1 MGWSKIDRPINRPL
15 VYRFGSRYAIREA
28 YPCRRRN
35 LAMTDKLPT
44 AAANMPT
51 QTLSPPKS
59 FFGILS
65 YLGPGLII
73 AASIVGSGELI
84 ATTLTGA
91 RGGLSLLWLI
101 ILGCVVKVF
110 AQIEIGRF
118 TVSTGIPTLSAL
130 NTVPGPRISGRGNWL
145 VWYWFFMWFCSIG
158 QLGGIVGSVGQVLSI
173 VQPLTTQG
181 ADYKT
186 IGNLET
192 QIKLSSVKSRSASPQ
207 EKEAMALESKNIQQQ
222 LDGLKRDYLAK
233 YASGSGKSQ
242 SNEELVTSMSV
253 AGLPRPMDDRYW
265 AVPVAIITAALLF
278 YGGYSLVQS
287 ASTAMVAIFTL
298 VTLATV
304 IGLQAKPDWSISAS
318 EWLQGLSFG
327 LPEGDKLK
335 ALTTALATVGIIGVG
350 AAELIQYPYWCIEKG
365 YAKHTGPDDGSNA
378 WLERARG
385 WLKVM
390 NYDIWVSMLIY
401 TTATIGFFVL
411 GAGILHRSG
420 IQPEESK
427 LIQTLSAMYEPVLGS
442 WAPPIYLFGAFMVL
456 YSTYYVANASH
467 ARTFTDGLSILN
479 LVGRDQVSQGRMVK
493 FLSALFPM
501 LCLLVYWVL
510 PSPAWLVL
518 ISGSAQAV
526 MLPMLG
532 FAALYFRYYKTRREL
547 HGSKWIEIGLWIS
560 VALLFVIGLT
570 NLYLEV
576 SKFFK

>member
-1 MGWSKIDRPINRPL
+1 MIDEKTTPVQSP
-15 VYRFGSRYAIREA
+15 APET
-28 YPCRRRN
+28 
-35 LAMTDKLPT
+35 LAPPT
-44 AAANMPT
+44 
-51 QTLSPPKS
+51 S

-130 NTVPGPRISGRGNWL
+130 STVPGPRIAGRGNWL

-158 QLGGIVGSVGQVLSI
+158 QLGGIVGSVGQVLAI

-192 QIKLSSVKSRSASPQ
+192 QIKLASVKARSATPQ
-207 EKEAMALESKNIQQQ
+207 EKEAMGLEAKSIEESLES
-222 LDGLKRDYLAK
+222 LKRDYLVK
-233 YASGSGKSQ
+233 YASGSAKTQ
-242 SNEELVTSMSV
+242 STEELVTSMSV

-265 AVPVAIITAALLF
+265 AIPVAIITAGLLF

-350 AAELIQYPYWCIEKG
+350 AAELIQYPYWCLEKG
-365 YAKHTGPDDGSNA
+365 YARHTGPDDGSSA
-378 WLERARG
+378 WLDRARG
-385 WLKVM
+385 WLRVM
-390 NYDIWVSMLIY
+390 HYDIGVSMLIY

-442 WAPPIYLFGAFMVL
+442 WAPPIYLLGAFMVL

-467 ARTFTDGLSILN
+467 ARTFTDGMAVLN
-479 LVGRDQVSQGRMVK
+479 LISTDQVVQAQMVK

-532 FAALYFRYYKTRREL
+532 FAALYFRYFKTRREL
-547 HGSKWIEIGLWIS
+547 HGAKWVEIGLWIS
-560 VALLFVIGLT
+560 VALLFLIGFT
-570 NLYLEV
+570 NLYLELR
-576 SKFFK
+576 KFFK

>member
-1 MGWSKIDRPINRPL
+1 MID
-15 VYRFGSRYAIREA
+15 EKK
-28 YPCRRRN
+28 
-35 LAMTDKLPT
+35 LAVPSDPT
-44 AAANMPT
+44 PSTLAPPT
-51 QTLSPPKS
+51 SYL
-59 FFGILS
+59 GILS

-91 RGGLSLLWLI
+91 RGGLNLLWLI
-101 ILGCVVKVF
+101 LLGCVVKVF

-130 NTVPGPRISGRGNWL
+130 NTVPGPKIPGRGNWL

-158 QLGGIVGSVGQVLSI
+158 QLGGIVGSVGQVLAI

-192 QIKLSSVKSRSASPQ
+192 QIKLAAVKNRSANSQ
-207 EKEAMALESKNIQQQ
+207 DIATIAIETLNLEKQLKQLEE
-222 LDGLKRDYLAK
+222 LKGAYLAK
-233 YASGSGKSQ
+233 YSIAKSPDSTMPLDP
-242 SNEELVTSMSV
+242 SNPNRSKGNETSSELVSSMSV
-253 AGLPRPMDDRYW
+253 TGLPRPMDDRYW
-265 AVPVAIITAALLF
+265 AIPVACITAALLF

-304 IGLQAKPDWSISAS
+304 IGLQAKPDWSISLS
-318 EWLQGLSFG
+318 EWLQGLSFH
-327 LPEGDKLK
+327 LPEGDRLK
-335 ALTTALATVGIIGVG
+335 ALTTAMATVGIIGVG

-365 YAKHTGPDDGSNA
+365 YAKHTGIDDGSPA

-385 WLKVM
+385 WLRVM
-390 NYDIWVSMLIY
+390 HYDIWVSMLIY

-442 WAPPIYLFGAFMVL
+442 WAPPIYLLGAFMVL
-456 YSTYYVANASH
+456 YSTFYVANASH
-467 ARTFTDGLSILN
+467 ARTFTDGLSIVN
-479 LVGRDQVSQGRMVK
+479 LLSSDPQIQAKMVK
-493 FLSALFPM
+493 LLSALFPM
-501 LCLLVYWVL
+501 LCLAVYWLL
-510 PSPAWLVL
+510 PNPAWLVL
-518 ISGSAQAV
+518 VSGSAQAI

-532 FAALYFRYYKTRREL
+532 FAALYFRYYKTRRDL
-547 HGSKWIEIGLWIS
+547 LGSRWIELGLWIS
-560 VALLFVIGLT
+560 VALLFAIGFT
-570 NLYLEV
+570 NLYLELN
-576 SKFFK
+576 KFFK

>member
-1 MGWSKIDRPINRPL
+1 
-15 VYRFGSRYAIREA
+15 
-28 YPCRRRN
+28 
-35 LAMTDKLPT
+35 MTDKLPT

-192 QIKLSSVKSRSASPQ
+192 QIKLASVKSRSASPQ

-253 AGLPRPMDDRYW
+253 AGLPRPIDDRSW

-390 NYDIWVSMLIY
+390 HYDIWVSMLIY

-479 LVGRDQVSQGRMVK
+479 LVGRDQVSQGRMIK

>member
-1 MGWSKIDRPINRPL
+1 MIDEKTTPAQSPAL
-15 VYRFGSRYAIREA
+15 ET
-28 YPCRRRN
+28 
-35 LAMTDKLPT
+35 LAPPT
-44 AAANMPT
+44 
-51 QTLSPPKS
+51 S

-130 NTVPGPRISGRGNWL
+130 STVPGPRIAGRGNWL

-158 QLGGIVGSVGQVLSI
+158 QLGGIVGSVGQVLAI

-192 QIKLSSVKSRSASPQ
+192 QIKLASVKARSATPQ
-207 EKEAMALESKNIQQQ
+207 EKEAMGLEAKSIEESLES
-222 LDGLKRDYLAK
+222 LKRDYLVK
-233 YASGSGKSQ
+233 YASGAAKSQ
-242 SNEELVTSMSV
+242 STEELVTSMSV

-265 AVPVAIITAALLF
+265 AIPVAIITACLLF

-350 AAELIQYPYWCIEKG
+350 AAELIQYPYWCLEKG
-365 YAKHTGPDDGSNA
+365 YARHTGPDDGSSA
-378 WLERARG
+378 WLDRARG
-385 WLKVM
+385 WLRVM
-390 NYDIWVSMLIY
+390 HYDIGVSMLIY

-442 WAPPIYLFGAFMVL
+442 WAPPIYLLGAFMVL

-467 ARTFTDGLSILN
+467 ARTFTDGMAVLN
-479 LVGRDQVSQGRMVK
+479 LISTDQVVQARMVK

-532 FAALYFRYYKTRREL
+532 FAALYFRYFKTRREL
-547 HGSKWIEIGLWIS
+547 HGAKWVEIGLWIS
-560 VALLFVIGLT
+560 VALLFLIGFT
-570 NLYLEV
+570 NLYLELR
-576 SKFFK
+576 KFFK

>member
-1 MGWSKIDRPINRPL
+1 MVLSSSGRSK
-15 VYRFGSRYAIREA
+15 
-28 YPCRRRN
+28 
-35 LAMTDKLPT
+35 LAMIDEKKLAMQSDATPSTLAPPT
-44 AAANMPT
+44 SY
-51 QTLSPPKS
+51 L
-59 FFGILS
+59 GILS

-91 RGGLSLLWLI
+91 RGGLNLLWLI

-130 NTVPGPRISGRGNWL
+130 NTVPGPKILGRGNWL

-158 QLGGIVGSVGQVLSI
+158 QLGGIVGSVGQVLAI

-192 QIKLSSVKSRSASPQ
+192 QIKLAAVKNRSANSQ
-207 EKEAMALESKNIQQQ
+207 DTDAIASETRNLEKQLEE
-222 LDGLKRDYLAK
+222 LKGAYLAK
-233 YASGSGKSQ
+233 YAIAKGPDSPLPLDPSNPSRGKNKETS
-242 SNEELVTSMSV
+242 SELVSSMSV
-253 AGLPRPMDDRYW
+253 TGLPRPMDDRYW
-265 AVPVAIITAALLF
+265 AIPVACITAALLF

-304 IGLQAKPDWSISAS
+304 IGLQAKPDWSISLS
-318 EWLQGLSFG
+318 EWLQGLSFH
-327 LPEGDKLK
+327 LPEGDRLK
-335 ALTTALATVGIIGVG
+335 ALTTAMATVGIIGVG

-365 YAKHTGPDDGSNA
+365 YAKHTGIDDGSPA

-385 WLKVM
+385 WLRVM
-390 NYDIWVSMLIY
+390 HYDIWVSMLIY

-456 YSTYYVANASH
+456 YSTFYVANASH
-467 ARTFTDGLSILN
+467 ARTFTDGLHVVNMLSDN
-479 LVGRDQVSQGRMVK
+479 RESQANMVK
-493 FLSALFPM
+493 LLSALFPM
-501 LCLLVYWVL
+501 LCLAVYWLL
-510 PSPAWLVL
+510 PNPAWLVL

-532 FAALYFRYYKTRREL
+532 FAALYFRYYKTRRDL
-547 HGSKWIEIGLWIS
+547 LGSRWIELGLWIS
-560 VALLFVIGLT
+560 VALLFAIGFT
-570 NLYLEV
+570 NLYLEL

>member
-1 MGWSKIDRPINRPL
+1 MIDEKTTPVQSP
-15 VYRFGSRYAIREA
+15 APET
-28 YPCRRRN
+28 
-35 LAMTDKLPT
+35 LAPPT
-44 AAANMPT
+44 
-51 QTLSPPKS
+51 S

-130 NTVPGPRISGRGNWL
+130 STVPGPRIAGRGNWL

-158 QLGGIVGSVGQVLSI
+158 QLGGIVGSVGQVLAI

-192 QIKLSSVKSRSASPQ
+192 QIKLASVKARSATPQ
-207 EKEAMALESKNIQQQ
+207 EKEAMGLEAKSIEESLES
-222 LDGLKRDYLAK
+222 LKRDYLVK
-233 YASGSGKSQ
+233 YASGAAKSQ
-242 SNEELVTSMSV
+242 STEELVTSMSV

-265 AVPVAIITAALLF
+265 AIPVAIITAGLLF

-350 AAELIQYPYWCIEKG
+350 AAELIQYPYWCLEKG
-365 YAKHTGPDDGSNA
+365 YARHTGPDDGSSA
-378 WLERARG
+378 WLDRARG
-385 WLKVM
+385 WLRVM
-390 NYDIWVSMLIY
+390 HYDIGVSMLIY

-442 WAPPIYLFGAFMVL
+442 WAPPIYLLGAFMVL

-467 ARTFTDGLSILN
+467 ARTFTDGMAVLN
-479 LVGRDQVSQGRMVK
+479 LISTDQVVQARMVR

-532 FAALYFRYYKTRREL
+532 FAALYFRYFKTRREL
-547 HGSKWIEIGLWIS
+547 HGAKWVEIGLWIS
-560 VALLFVIGLT
+560 VALLFLIGFT
-570 NLYLEV
+570 NLYLELR
-576 SKFFK
+576 KFFK

>member
-1 MGWSKIDRPINRPL
+1 
-15 VYRFGSRYAIREA
+15 
-28 YPCRRRN
+28 
-35 LAMTDKLPT
+35 MTDKLPT

-192 QIKLSSVKSRSASPQ
+192 QIKLASVKSRSASPQ

-390 NYDIWVSMLIY
+390 HYDIWVSMLIY

-479 LVGRDQVSQGRMVK
+479 LVGRDQVSQGRMIK

>member
-1 MGWSKIDRPINRPL
+1 MID
-15 VYRFGSRYAIREA
+15 EKK
-28 YPCRRRN
+28 
-35 LAMTDKLPT
+35 LAVQSDSTPSTLAPPT
-44 AAANMPT
+44 SY
-51 QTLSPPKS
+51 L
-59 FFGILS
+59 GILS

-91 RGGLSLLWLI
+91 RGGLNLLWLI

-130 NTVPGPRISGRGNWL
+130 NTVPGPKISGRGNWL

-158 QLGGIVGSVGQVLSI
+158 QLGGIVGSVGQVLAI

-186 IGNLET
+186 IGSLET
-192 QIKLSSVKSRSASPQ
+192 QIKLAAVKNRSANSQ
-207 EKEAMALESKNIQQQ
+207 DIETIASETRNLEKQ
-222 LDGLKRDYLAK
+222 LVELKGAYLAK
-233 YASGSGKSQ
+233 YSIAKSPDSTMPLAPSNPSRSK
-242 SNEELVTSMSV
+242 SNETSSELVSSMSV

-265 AVPVAIITAALLF
+265 AIPVACITAALLF

-304 IGLQAKPDWSISAS
+304 IGLQAKPDWSISLS
-318 EWLQGLSFG
+318 EWIQGLSFH
-327 LPEGDKLK
+327 LPEGDRLK

-365 YAKHTGPDDGSNA
+365 YAKHTGIDDGSPA

-385 WLKVM
+385 WLRVM
-390 NYDIWVSMLIY
+390 HYDIWVSMLIY

-456 YSTYYVANASH
+456 YSTFYVANASH
-467 ARTFTDGLSILN
+467 ARTFTDGLHVVNMLSDN
-479 LVGRDQVSQGRMVK
+479 RVSQANMVK
-493 FLSALFPM
+493 LLSALFPI
-501 LCLLVYWVL
+501 LCLAVYWLL
-510 PSPAWLVL
+510 PNPAWLVL

-532 FAALYFRYYKTRREL
+532 FAALYFRYYKTRRDL
-547 HGSKWIEIGLWIS
+547 LGSRWIELGLWIS
-560 VALLFVIGLT
+560 VALLFAIGFT
-570 NLYLEV
+570 NLYLEL
-576 SKFFK
+576 SKFLK

>member
-1 MGWSKIDRPINRPL
+1 MVLSSSGRSK
-15 VYRFGSRYAIREA
+15 
-28 YPCRRRN
+28 
-35 LAMTDKLPT
+35 LAMIDEKKLAMQSDATPSTLAPPT
-44 AAANMPT
+44 SY
-51 QTLSPPKS
+51 L
-59 FFGILS
+59 GILS

-91 RGGLSLLWLI
+91 RGGLNLLWLI

-130 NTVPGPRISGRGNWL
+130 NTVPGPKIPGRGNWL

-158 QLGGIVGSVGQVLSI
+158 QLGGIVGSVGQVLAI

-192 QIKLSSVKSRSASPQ
+192 QIKLAAVKNRSAKSQ
-207 EKEAMALESKNIQQQ
+207 DTDTIASETRNLEKQLEE
-222 LDGLKRDYLAK
+222 LKGAYLAK
-233 YASGSGKSQ
+233 YAIAKGPDSPLPLDPSNPSRGKNKETS
-242 SNEELVTSMSV
+242 SELVSSMSV
-253 AGLPRPMDDRYW
+253 TGLPRPMDDRYW
-265 AVPVAIITAALLF
+265 AIPVACITAALLF

-304 IGLQAKPDWSISAS
+304 IGLQAKPDWSISLS
-318 EWLQGLSFG
+318 EWLQGLSFH
-327 LPEGDKLK
+327 LPEGDRLK
-335 ALTTALATVGIIGVG
+335 ALTTAMATVGIIGVG

-365 YAKHTGPDDGSNA
+365 YAKHTGIDDGSPA

-385 WLKVM
+385 WLRVM
-390 NYDIWVSMLIY
+390 HYDIWVSMLIY

-456 YSTYYVANASH
+456 YSTFYVANASH
-467 ARTFTDGLSILN
+467 ARTFTDGLHVVNMLSDN
-479 LVGRDQVSQGRMVK
+479 RESQANMVK
-493 FLSALFPM
+493 LLSALFPM
-501 LCLLVYWVL
+501 LCLAVYWLL
-510 PSPAWLVL
+510 PNPAWLVL
-518 ISGSAQAV
+518 ISGSAQAI

-532 FAALYFRYYKTRREL
+532 FAALYFRYYKTRRDLLGSRWVEL
-547 HGSKWIEIGLWIS
+547 GLWIS
-560 VALLFVIGLT
+560 VALLFAIGFT
-570 NLYLEV
+570 NLYLEL

>member
-1 MGWSKIDRPINRPL
+1 
-15 VYRFGSRYAIREA
+15 
-28 YPCRRRN
+28 
-35 LAMTDKLPT
+35 
-44 AAANMPT
+44 
-51 QTLSPPKS
+51 
-59 FFGILS
+59 
-65 YLGPGLII
+65 
-73 AASIVGSGELI
+73 
-84 ATTLTGA
+84 
-91 RGGLSLLWLI
+91 
-101 ILGCVVKVF
+101 
-110 AQIEIGRF
+110 
-118 TVSTGIPTLSAL
+118 
-130 NTVPGPRISGRGNWL
+130 
-145 VWYWFFMWFCSIG
+145 
-158 QLGGIVGSVGQVLSI
+158 
-173 VQPLTTQG
+173 
-181 ADYKT
+181 
-186 IGNLET
+186 
-192 QIKLSSVKSRSASPQ
+192 
-207 EKEAMALESKNIQQQ
+207 
-222 LDGLKRDYLAK
+222 
-233 YASGSGKSQ
+233 
-242 SNEELVTSMSV
+242 
-253 AGLPRPMDDRYW
+253 
-265 AVPVAIITAALLF
+265 
-278 YGGYSLVQS
+278 
-287 ASTAMVAIFTL
+287 

-327 LPEGDKLK
+327 LPEGDRLK

-350 AAELIQYPYWCIEKG
+350 AAELIQYPYWCLEKG
-365 YAKHTGPDDGSNA
+365 YAKHTGLDDGSSD
-378 WLERARG
+378 WLDRARG

-390 NYDIWVSMLIY
+390 HYDIWVSMLIY
-401 TTATIGFFVL
+401 TVATLGFFIL

-442 WAPPIYLFGAFMVL
+442 WAPAIYLLGAFMVL

-479 LVGRDQVSQGRMVK
+479 LVSRDEVSQGRMVK

-532 FAALYFRYYKTRREL
+532 FAALYFRYFKTRREL

-570 NLYLEV
+570 NLYLEI

>member
-1 MGWSKIDRPINRPL
+1 MVLSSSGRSK
-15 VYRFGSRYAIREA
+15 
-28 YPCRRRN
+28 
-35 LAMTDKLPT
+35 LAMIDEKKLAMQSDATPSTLAPPT
-44 AAANMPT
+44 SY
-51 QTLSPPKS
+51 L
-59 FFGILS
+59 GILS

-91 RGGLSLLWLI
+91 RGGLNLLWLI

-130 NTVPGPRISGRGNWL
+130 NTVPGPKIPGRGNWL

-158 QLGGIVGSVGQVLSI
+158 QLGGIVGSVGQVLAI

-192 QIKLSSVKSRSASPQ
+192 QIKLAAVKNRSANSQ
-207 EKEAMALESKNIQQQ
+207 DTVAIASETRNLEKQLE
-222 LDGLKRDYLAK
+222 DLKGAYLAK
-233 YASGSGKSQ
+233 YAIAKGPDSPLPLDPSNPSRGKNKETS
-242 SNEELVTSMSV
+242 SELVSSMSLT
-253 AGLPRPMDDRYW
+253 GLPRPMDDRYW
-265 AVPVAIITAALLF
+265 AIPVACITAALLF

-304 IGLQAKPDWSISAS
+304 IGLQAKPDWSISLS
-318 EWLQGLSFG
+318 EWLQGLSFH
-327 LPEGDKLK
+327 LPEGDRLK
-335 ALTTALATVGIIGVG
+335 ALTTAMATVGIIGVG

-365 YAKHTGPDDGSNA
+365 YAKHTGIDDGSPA

-385 WLKVM
+385 WLRVM
-390 NYDIWVSMLIY
+390 HYDIWVSMLIY

-456 YSTYYVANASH
+456 YSTFYVANASH
-467 ARTFTDGLSILN
+467 ARTFTDGLHVVNMLSDN
-479 LVGRDQVSQGRMVK
+479 RESQANMVK
-493 FLSALFPM
+493 LLSALFPM
-501 LCLLVYWVL
+501 LCLAVYWLL
-510 PSPAWLVL
+510 PNPAWLVL

-532 FAALYFRYYKTRREL
+532 FAALYFRYYKTRRDLLGSRWVEL
-547 HGSKWIEIGLWIS
+547 GLWIS
-560 VALLFVIGLT
+560 VALLFAIGFT
-570 NLYLEV
+570 NLYLEL

>member
-1 MGWSKIDRPINRPL
+1 MID
-15 VYRFGSRYAIREA
+15 EKK
-28 YPCRRRN
+28 
-35 LAMTDKLPT
+35 LAMQSEATPSTLAPPT
-44 AAANMPT
+44 SY
-51 QTLSPPKS
+51 L
-59 FFGILS
+59 GILS

-91 RGGLSLLWLI
+91 RGGLNLLWLI

-130 NTVPGPRISGRGNWL
+130 STVPGPKIPGRGNWL

-158 QLGGIVGSVGQVLSI
+158 QLGGIVGSVGQVLAI

-181 ADYKT
+181 SDYKT

-192 QIKLSSVKSRSASPQ
+192 QIKLAAVKNRSANSQ
-207 EKEAMALESKNIQQQ
+207 DTDTIASETRNLEKQ
-222 LDGLKRDYLAK
+222 LGELKGAYLAK
-233 YASGSGKSQ
+233 YSIAQSPDSTMPLDPSNPSRSK
-242 SNEELVTSMSV
+242 SNETSSELVSSMSV

-265 AVPVAIITAALLF
+265 AIPVACITAALLF

-304 IGLQAKPDWSISAS
+304 IGLQAKPDWSISLS
-318 EWLQGLSFG
+318 EWVQGLSFH
-327 LPEGDKLK
+327 LPEGDRLK

-365 YAKHTGPDDGSNA
+365 YAKHTGIDDGSPA

-385 WLKVM
+385 WLRVM
-390 NYDIWVSMLIY
+390 HYDIWVSMLIY

-456 YSTYYVANASH
+456 YSTFYVANASH
-467 ARTFTDGLSILN
+467 ARTFTDGLHVVNMLSDN
-479 LVGRDQVSQGRMVK
+479 RESQANMVK
-493 FLSALFPM
+493 LLSALFPM
-501 LCLLVYWVL
+501 LCLAVYWLL
-510 PSPAWLVL
+510 PNPAWLVL

-532 FAALYFRYYKTRREL
+532 FAALYFRYYKTRRDLLGSRFVEL
-547 HGSKWIEIGLWIS
+547 GLWIS
-560 VALLFVIGLT
+560 VALLFAIGLT
-570 NLYLEV
+570 NLYLEL

>member
-1 MGWSKIDRPINRPL
+1 MIDEKTTPVQSP
-15 VYRFGSRYAIREA
+15 APET
-28 YPCRRRN
+28 
-35 LAMTDKLPT
+35 LAPPT
-44 AAANMPT
+44 
-51 QTLSPPKS
+51 S

-130 NTVPGPRISGRGNWL
+130 NTVPGPRIAGRGNWL

-158 QLGGIVGSVGQVLSI
+158 QLGGIVGSVGQVLAI

-192 QIKLSSVKSRSASPQ
+192 QIKLASVKARSATPQ
-207 EKEAMALESKNIQQQ
+207 EKEAMGLEAKSIEESLES
-222 LDGLKRDYLAK
+222 LKRDYLVK
-233 YASGSGKSQ
+233 YASGAAKSQ
-242 SNEELVTSMSV
+242 STEELVTSMSV

-265 AVPVAIITAALLF
+265 AIPVAIITAGLLF

-350 AAELIQYPYWCIEKG
+350 AAELIQYPYWCLEKG
-365 YAKHTGPDDGSNA
+365 YARHTGPDDGSSA
-378 WLERARG
+378 WLDRARG
-385 WLKVM
+385 WLRVM
-390 NYDIWVSMLIY
+390 HYDIGVSMLIY

-442 WAPPIYLFGAFMVL
+442 WAPPIYLLGAFMVL

-467 ARTFTDGLSILN
+467 ARTFTDGMAVLN
-479 LVGRDQVSQGRMVK
+479 LISTDQVVQARMVK

-532 FAALYFRYYKTRREL
+532 FAALYFRYFKTRREL
-547 HGSKWIEIGLWIS
+547 HGAKWVEIGLWIS
-560 VALLFVIGLT
+560 VALLFLIGFT
-570 NLYLEV
+570 NLYLELR
-576 SKFFK
+576 KFFK

>member
-1 MGWSKIDRPINRPL
+1 M
-15 VYRFGSRYAIREA
+15 YRFGNRYAIREA

-192 QIKLSSVKSRSASPQ
+192 QIKLASVKSRSASPQ

-390 NYDIWVSMLIY
+390 HYDIWVSMLIY

-501 LCLLVYWVL
+501 LCLLVYWIL

-570 NLYLEV
+570 NLYLEI

>member
-1 MGWSKIDRPINRPL
+1 MID
-15 VYRFGSRYAIREA
+15 EKK
-28 YPCRRRN
+28 
-35 LAMTDKLPT
+35 LAVQSDSTPSTLAPPT
-44 AAANMPT
+44 SY
-51 QTLSPPKS
+51 L
-59 FFGILS
+59 GILS

-91 RGGLSLLWLI
+91 RGGLNLLWLI

-130 NTVPGPRISGRGNWL
+130 NTVPGPKIPGRGNWL

-158 QLGGIVGSVGQVLSI
+158 QLGGIVGSVGQVLAI

-192 QIKLSSVKSRSASPQ
+192 QIKLAAVKNRSANSQ
-207 EKEAMALESKNIQQQ
+207 DIETIASETRNLEKQLEE
-222 LDGLKRDYLAK
+222 LKGAYLAK
-233 YASGSGKSQ
+233 YSIAKSPDSTMRLDPSNPSRSK
-242 SNEELVTSMSV
+242 SNETSSELVSSMSV

-265 AVPVAIITAALLF
+265 AIPVACITAALLF

-304 IGLQAKPDWSISAS
+304 IGLQAKPDWSISLS
-318 EWLQGLSFG
+318 EWIQGLSFN
-327 LPEGDKLK
+327 LPEGDRFK

-365 YAKHTGPDDGSNA
+365 YAKHTGIDDGSPA

-385 WLKVM
+385 WLRVM
-390 NYDIWVSMLIY
+390 HYDIWVSMLIY

-456 YSTYYVANASH
+456 YSTFYVANASH
-467 ARTFTDGLSILN
+467 ARTFTDGLHVVNMLSDN
-479 LVGRDQVSQGRMVK
+479 RESQANVVK
-493 FLSALFPM
+493 LLSALFPM
-501 LCLLVYWVL
+501 LCLAVYWLL
-510 PSPAWLVL
+510 PNPAWLVL

-532 FAALYFRYYKTRREL
+532 FAALYFRYYKTRRDL
-547 HGSKWIEIGLWIS
+547 LGSRWIELGLWIS
-560 VALLFVIGLT
+560 VALLFAIGFT
-570 NLYLEV
+570 NLYLEL
-576 SKFFK
+576 SKFLK

>member
-1 MGWSKIDRPINRPL
+1 MID
-15 VYRFGSRYAIREA
+15 EKK
-28 YPCRRRN
+28 
-35 LAMTDKLPT
+35 LAVQSDSTPSTLAPPT
-44 AAANMPT
+44 SY
-51 QTLSPPKS
+51 L
-59 FFGILS
+59 GILS

-91 RGGLSLLWLI
+91 RGGLNLLWLI

-130 NTVPGPRISGRGNWL
+130 NTVPGPKISGRGNWL

-158 QLGGIVGSVGQVLSI
+158 QLGGIVGSVGQVLAI

-186 IGNLET
+186 IGSLET
-192 QIKLSSVKSRSASPQ
+192 QIKLAAVKNRSANSQ
-207 EKEAMALESKNIQQQ
+207 DIETIASETRNLEKQ
-222 LDGLKRDYLAK
+222 LVELKGAYLAK
-233 YASGSGKSQ
+233 YSIAKSPDSTMPLAPSNPSRSK
-242 SNEELVTSMSV
+242 SNETSSELVSSMSV

-265 AVPVAIITAALLF
+265 AIPVACITAALLF

-304 IGLQAKPDWSISAS
+304 IGLQAKPDWSISLS
-318 EWLQGLSFG
+318 EWIQGLSFH
-327 LPEGDKLK
+327 LPEGDRLK

-365 YAKHTGPDDGSNA
+365 YAKHTGIDDGSPA

-385 WLKVM
+385 WLRVM
-390 NYDIWVSMLIY
+390 HYDIWVSMLIY

-411 GAGILHRSG
+411 GARILHRSG

-456 YSTYYVANASH
+456 YSTFYVANASH
-467 ARTFTDGLSILN
+467 ARTFTDGLHVVNMLSDN
-479 LVGRDQVSQGRMVK
+479 RVSQANMVK
-493 FLSALFPM
+493 LLSALFPI
-501 LCLLVYWVL
+501 LCLAVYWLL
-510 PSPAWLVL
+510 PNPAWLVL

-532 FAALYFRYYKTRREL
+532 FAALYFRYYKTRRDL
-547 HGSKWIEIGLWIS
+547 LGSRWIELGLWIS
-560 VALLFVIGLT
+560 VALLFAIGFT
-570 NLYLEV
+570 NLYLEL

>member
-1 MGWSKIDRPINRPL
+1 MVLSSSGRSK
-15 VYRFGSRYAIREA
+15 
-28 YPCRRRN
+28 
-35 LAMTDKLPT
+35 LAMIDEKKLAMQSDATPSTLAPPT
-44 AAANMPT
+44 SY
-51 QTLSPPKS
+51 L
-59 FFGILS
+59 GILS

-91 RGGLSLLWLI
+91 RGGLNLLWLI

-130 NTVPGPRISGRGNWL
+130 NTVPGPKILGRGNWL

-158 QLGGIVGSVGQVLSI
+158 QLGGIVGSVGQVLAI

-192 QIKLSSVKSRSASPQ
+192 QIKLAAVKNRSANSQ
-207 EKEAMALESKNIQQQ
+207 DTDTIASETRNLEKQLEE
-222 LDGLKRDYLAK
+222 LKGAYLAK
-233 YASGSGKSQ
+233 YAIAKRPDSPLPLDPSNPSRGKNKETS
-242 SNEELVTSMSV
+242 SELVSSMSV
-253 AGLPRPMDDRYW
+253 TGLPRPMDDRYW
-265 AVPVAIITAALLF
+265 AIPIACITAALLF

-304 IGLQAKPDWSISAS
+304 IGLQAKPDWSISLS
-318 EWLQGLSFG
+318 EWLQGLSFH
-327 LPEGDKLK
+327 LPEGDRLK
-335 ALTTALATVGIIGVG
+335 ALTTAMATVGIIGVG

-365 YAKHTGPDDGSNA
+365 YAKHTGIDDGSPD

-385 WLKVM
+385 WLRVM
-390 NYDIWVSMLIY
+390 HYDIWVSMLIY

-456 YSTYYVANASH
+456 YSTFYVANASH
-467 ARTFTDGLSILN
+467 ARTFTDGLHVVNMLSDN
-479 LVGRDQVSQGRMVK
+479 RESQANMVK
-493 FLSALFPM
+493 LLSALFPM
-501 LCLLVYWVL
+501 LCLAVYWLL
-510 PSPAWLVL
+510 PNPAWLVL

-532 FAALYFRYYKTRREL
+532 FAALYFRYYKTRRDL
-547 HGSKWIEIGLWIS
+547 LGSRWIELGLWIS
-560 VALLFVIGLT
+560 VALLFAIGFT
-570 NLYLEV
+570 NLYLEL

>member
-1 MGWSKIDRPINRPL
+1 MVLSSSGRSK
-15 VYRFGSRYAIREA
+15 
-28 YPCRRRN
+28 
-35 LAMTDKLPT
+35 LAMIDEKKLAMQSDATPSTLAPPT
-44 AAANMPT
+44 SY
-51 QTLSPPKS
+51 L
-59 FFGILS
+59 GILS

-91 RGGLSLLWLI
+91 RGGLNLLWLI

-130 NTVPGPRISGRGNWL
+130 NTVPGPKIPGRGNWL

-158 QLGGIVGSVGQVLSI
+158 QLGGIVGSVGQVLAI

-192 QIKLSSVKSRSASPQ
+192 QIKLAAVKNRSANSQ
-207 EKEAMALESKNIQQQ
+207 DTDTIASETRNLEKQLEE
-222 LDGLKRDYLAK
+222 LKGAYLAK
-233 YASGSGKSQ
+233 YAIAKGPDSPLPLDPSNPSRGKNKETS
-242 SNEELVTSMSV
+242 SELVSSMSV
-253 AGLPRPMDDRYW
+253 TGLPRPMDDRYW
-265 AVPVAIITAALLF
+265 AIPVACITAALLF

-304 IGLQAKPDWSISAS
+304 IGLQAKPDWSISLS
-318 EWLQGLSFG
+318 EWLQGLSFH
-327 LPEGDKLK
+327 LPEGDRLK
-335 ALTTALATVGIIGVG
+335 ALTTAMATVGIIGVG

-365 YAKHTGPDDGSNA
+365 YAKHTGIDDGSPA

-385 WLKVM
+385 WLRVM
-390 NYDIWVSMLIY
+390 HYDIWVSMLIY

-456 YSTYYVANASH
+456 YSTFYVANASH
-467 ARTFTDGLSILN
+467 ARTFTDGLHVVNMLSDN
-479 LVGRDQVSQGRMVK
+479 RESQANMVK
-493 FLSALFPM
+493 LLSALFPM
-501 LCLLVYWVL
+501 LCLAVYWLL
-510 PSPAWLVL
+510 PNPAWLVL

-532 FAALYFRYYKTRREL
+532 FAALYFRYYKTRRDLLGSRWVEL
-547 HGSKWIEIGLWIS
+547 GLWIS
-560 VALLFVIGLT
+560 VALLFAIGFT
-570 NLYLEV
+570 NLYLEL

>member
-1 MGWSKIDRPINRPL
+1 MVLSSSGRSK
-15 VYRFGSRYAIREA
+15 
-28 YPCRRRN
+28 
-35 LAMTDKLPT
+35 LAMIDEKKLAIQSDATPSTLAPPT
-44 AAANMPT
+44 SY
-51 QTLSPPKS
+51 L
-59 FFGILS
+59 GILS

-91 RGGLSLLWLI
+91 RGGLNLLWLI

-130 NTVPGPRISGRGNWL
+130 NTVPGPKIPGRGNWL

-158 QLGGIVGSVGQVLSI
+158 QLGGIVGSVGQVLAI

-192 QIKLSSVKSRSASPQ
+192 QIKLAAVKNRSANSQ
-207 EKEAMALESKNIQQQ
+207 DTDAIASETRNLEKQLEE
-222 LDGLKRDYLAK
+222 LKGAYLAK
-233 YASGSGKSQ
+233 YAIAKGPDSPLPLDPSNPSRGKNKETS
-242 SNEELVTSMSV
+242 SELVSSMSV
-253 AGLPRPMDDRYW
+253 TGLPRPMDDRYW
-265 AVPVAIITAALLF
+265 AIPVACITAALLF

-304 IGLQAKPDWSISAS
+304 IGLQAKPDWSISLS
-318 EWLQGLSFG
+318 EWLQGLSFH
-327 LPEGDKLK
+327 LPEGDRLK
-335 ALTTALATVGIIGVG
+335 ALTTAMATVGIIGVG

-365 YAKHTGPDDGSNA
+365 YAKHTGIDDGSPA

-385 WLKVM
+385 WLRVM
-390 NYDIWVSMLIY
+390 HYDIWVSMLIY

-456 YSTYYVANASH
+456 YSTFYVANASH
-467 ARTFTDGLSILN
+467 ARTFTDGLHVVNMLSDN
-479 LVGRDQVSQGRMVK
+479 RESQANMVK
-493 FLSALFPM
+493 LLSALFPM
-501 LCLLVYWVL
+501 LCLAVYWLL
-510 PSPAWLVL
+510 PNPAWLVL

-532 FAALYFRYYKTRREL
+532 FAALYFRYYKTRRDL
-547 HGSKWIEIGLWIS
+547 LGSRWIELGLWIS
-560 VALLFVIGLT
+560 VALLFAIGFT
-570 NLYLEV
+570 NLYLEL

>member
-192 QIKLSSVKSRSASPQ
+192 QIKLASVKSRSASPQ

-390 NYDIWVSMLIY
+390 HYDIWVSMLIY

-479 LVGRDQVSQGRMVK
+479 LVGRDQVSQGRMIK

-570 NLYLEV
+570 NLYLEM

>member
-1 MGWSKIDRPINRPL
+1 MIDEKTTPVQSPAL
-15 VYRFGSRYAIREA
+15 ET
-28 YPCRRRN
+28 
-35 LAMTDKLPT
+35 LAPPT
-44 AAANMPT
+44 
-51 QTLSPPKS
+51 S

-130 NTVPGPRISGRGNWL
+130 STVPGPRIARRGNWL

-158 QLGGIVGSVGQVLSI
+158 QLGGIVGSVGQVLAI

-192 QIKLSSVKSRSASPQ
+192 QIKLASVKARSATPQ
-207 EKEAMALESKNIQQQ
+207 EKEAMGLEAKSIEASLES
-222 LDGLKRDYLAK
+222 LKRDYLVK
-233 YASGSGKSQ
+233 YASGAAKSQ
-242 SNEELVTSMSV
+242 STEELVTSMSV

-265 AVPVAIITAALLF
+265 AIPVAIITAGLLF

-350 AAELIQYPYWCIEKG
+350 AAELIQYPYWCLEKG
-365 YAKHTGPDDGSNA
+365 YARHTGPDDGSSA
-378 WLERARG
+378 WLDRARG
-385 WLKVM
+385 WLRVM
-390 NYDIWVSMLIY
+390 HYDIGVSMLIY

-442 WAPPIYLFGAFMVL
+442 WAPPIYLLGAFMVL

-467 ARTFTDGLSILN
+467 ARTFTDGMAVLN
-479 LVGRDQVSQGRMVK
+479 LISTDQVVQARMVK

-532 FAALYFRYYKTRREL
+532 FAALYFRYFKTRREL
-547 HGSKWIEIGLWIS
+547 HGAKWVEIGLWIS
-560 VALLFVIGLT
+560 VALLFLIGFT
-570 NLYLEV
+570 NLYLEIR
-576 SKFFK
+576 KFFK

>member
-1 MGWSKIDRPINRPL
+1 MIDEKTTPVQSP
-15 VYRFGSRYAIREA
+15 APET
-28 YPCRRRN
+28 
-35 LAMTDKLPT
+35 LA
-44 AAANMPT
+44 
-51 QTLSPPKS
+51 PPSS

-130 NTVPGPRISGRGNWL
+130 STVPGPRIAGRGNWL

-158 QLGGIVGSVGQVLSI
+158 QLGGIVGSVGQVLAI

-192 QIKLSSVKSRSASPQ
+192 QIKLASVKARSATPQ
-207 EKEAMALESKNIQQQ
+207 EKEAMGLEAKSIEESLES
-222 LDGLKRDYLAK
+222 LKRDYLVK
-233 YASGSGKSQ
+233 YASGAAKSQ
-242 SNEELVTSMSV
+242 STEELVTSMSV

-265 AVPVAIITAALLF
+265 AIPVAIITAGLLF

-350 AAELIQYPYWCIEKG
+350 AAELIQYPYWCLEKG
-365 YAKHTGPDDGSNA
+365 YARHTGPDDGSSA
-378 WLERARG
+378 WLDRARG
-385 WLKVM
+385 WLRVM
-390 NYDIWVSMLIY
+390 HYDIGVSMLIY

-442 WAPPIYLFGAFMVL
+442 WAPPIYLLGAFMVL

-467 ARTFTDGLSILN
+467 ARTFTDGMAVLN
-479 LVGRDQVSQGRMVK
+479 LISTDQVVQARMVK

-532 FAALYFRYYKTRREL
+532 FAALYFRYFKTRREL
-547 HGSKWIEIGLWIS
+547 HGAKWVEIGLWIS
-560 VALLFVIGLT
+560 VAILFLIGFT
-570 NLYLEV
+570 NLYLELR
-576 SKFFK
+576 KFFK

>member
-1 MGWSKIDRPINRPL
+1 MNDNK
-15 VYRFGSRYAIREA
+15 
-28 YPCRRRN
+28 
-35 LAMTDKLPT
+35 T
-44 AAANMPT
+44 ADQLSPSA
-51 QTLSPPKS
+51 QRLSPPKS

-118 TVSTGIPTLSAL
+118 TVSTGVPTLSAL
-130 NTVPGPRISGRGNWL
+130 STVPGPKVPGRGNWL

-181 ADYKT
+181 ADYRT

-192 QIKLSSVKSRSASPQ
+192 QIKLASVKSRSATEQ
-207 EKEAMALESKNIQQQ
+207 EKQAMALEAKTFEKQ
-222 LDGLKRDYLAK
+222 LEDLKRDYLVK
-233 YASGSGKSQ
+233 YSSRTQNAQ
-242 SNEELVTSMSV
+242 NQEDLVSSMSV
-253 AGLPRPMDDRYW
+253 TGLPRPMDDRYW

-287 ASTAMVAIFTL
+287 ASTAMVAVFTL
-298 VTLATV
+298 VTLGTV
-304 IGLQAKPDWSISAS
+304 LGLQAKPDWSISAS

-327 LPEGDKLK
+327 LPEGDTFK

-350 AAELIQYPYWCIEKG
+350 AAELIQYPYWCLEKG
-365 YAKHTGPDDGSNA
+365 YAKHTGPDDGSSA
-378 WLERARG
+378 WLEGARG
-385 WLKVM
+385 WIKVM

-442 WAPPIYLFGAFMVL
+442 WAPPIYLLGAFMVL
-456 YSTYYVANASH
+456 YSTFYVANASH
-467 ARTFTDGLSILN
+467 ARTFSDGLSVLN
-479 LVGRDQVSQGRMVK
+479 LISSDESTQARMVK
-493 FLSALFPM
+493 ILSALFPM
-501 LCLLVYWVL
+501 LCLLVYWIL

-576 SKFFK
+576 RKFFK

>member
-1 MGWSKIDRPINRPL
+1 MVLSSWGQSK
-15 VYRFGSRYAIREA
+15 
-28 YPCRRRN
+28 
-35 LAMTDKLPT
+35 LAMIDEKKHSMRSDATPSTLAPPT
-44 AAANMPT
+44 SYLA
-51 QTLSPPKS
+51 
-59 FFGILS
+59 ILS

-91 RGGLSLLWLI
+91 RGGLNLLWLI

-130 NTVPGPRISGRGNWL
+130 NTVPGPKIPGRGNWL

-158 QLGGIVGSVGQVLSI
+158 QLGGIVGSVGQVLAI

-192 QIKLSSVKSRSASPQ
+192 QIKLAAVKNRSANSQ
-207 EKEAMALESKNIQQQ
+207 DTDTIAIETRNLEKQLEE
-222 LDGLKRDYLAK
+222 LKGAYLAK
-233 YASGSGKSQ
+233 YAIAKSPDSPLPLDP
-242 SNEELVTSMSV
+242 SNPSRSKSKETSSELVSSMSV
-253 AGLPRPMDDRYW
+253 TGLPRPMDDRYW
-265 AVPVAIITAALLF
+265 AIPVACITAALLF

-304 IGLQAKPDWSISAS
+304 IGLQAKPDWSISLS
-318 EWLQGLSFG
+318 EWLQGLSFH
-327 LPEGDKLK
+327 LPEGDRLK
-335 ALTTALATVGIIGVG
+335 ALTTAMATVGIIGVG

-365 YAKHTGPDDGSNA
+365 YAKHTGVDDGSPA

-385 WLKVM
+385 WLRVM
-390 NYDIWVSMLIY
+390 HYDIWVSMLIY

-456 YSTYYVANASH
+456 YSTFYVANASH
-467 ARTFTDGLSILN
+467 ARTFTDGLHVVNMLSGN
-479 LVGRDQVSQGRMVK
+479 RESQANMVK
-493 FLSALFPM
+493 LLSALFPM
-501 LCLLVYWVL
+501 LCLAVYWLL
-510 PSPAWLVL
+510 PNPAWLVL

-532 FAALYFRYYKTRREL
+532 FAALYFRYYKTRRDL
-547 HGSKWIEIGLWIS
+547 LGSRWIELGLWIS
-560 VALLFVIGLT
+560 VALLFAIGFT
-570 NLYLEV
+570 NLYLEL

>member
-1 MGWSKIDRPINRPL
+1 MID
-15 VYRFGSRYAIREA
+15 EKK
-28 YPCRRRN
+28 
-35 LAMTDKLPT
+35 LAVQSDSTPSTLAPPT
-44 AAANMPT
+44 SY
-51 QTLSPPKS
+51 L
-59 FFGILS
+59 GILS

-91 RGGLSLLWLI
+91 RGGLNLLWLI

-130 NTVPGPRISGRGNWL
+130 NTVPGPKIPGRGNWL

-158 QLGGIVGSVGQVLSI
+158 QLGGIVGSVGQVLAI

-192 QIKLSSVKSRSASPQ
+192 QIKLAAVKNRSANSQ
-207 EKEAMALESKNIQQQ
+207 DIETIASETRNLEKQ
-222 LDGLKRDYLAK
+222 LGELKGAYLAK
-233 YASGSGKSQ
+233 YSIAKSPDPTMRLDPSNPSRSK
-242 SNEELVTSMSV
+242 SNETSSELVSSMSV

-265 AVPVAIITAALLF
+265 AIPVACITAALLF

-304 IGLQAKPDWSISAS
+304 IGLQAKPDWSISLS
-318 EWLQGLSFG
+318 EWIQGLSFH
-327 LPEGDKLK
+327 LPEGDRLK

-365 YAKHTGPDDGSNA
+365 YAKHTGIDDGSPA

-385 WLKVM
+385 WLRVM
-390 NYDIWVSMLIY
+390 HYDIWVSMLIY

-456 YSTYYVANASH
+456 YSTFYVANASH
-467 ARTFTDGLSILN
+467 ARTFTDGLHVVNMLSDN
-479 LVGRDQVSQGRMVK
+479 RESQANMVK
-493 FLSALFPM
+493 RLSALFPM
-501 LCLLVYWVL
+501 LCLAVYWLL
-510 PSPAWLVL
+510 PNPAWLVL

-532 FAALYFRYYKTRREL
+532 FAALYFRYYKTRRDL
-547 HGSKWIEIGLWIS
+547 LGSRWIELGLWIS
-560 VALLFVIGLT
+560 VALLFAIGFT
-570 NLYLEV
+570 NLYI
-576 SKFFK
+576 

>member
-1 MGWSKIDRPINRPL
+1 MSDSLKSTETP
-15 VYRFGSRYAIREA
+15 S
-28 YPCRRRN
+28 
-35 LAMTDKLPT
+35 TS
-44 AAANMPT
+44 
-51 QTLSPPKS
+51 QTLRPPKS
-59 FFGILS
+59 LAGILS

-101 ILGCVVKVF
+101 ILGCIVKVF

-130 NTVPGPRISGRGNWL
+130 STVPGPKIAGRGNWL

-158 QLGGIVGSVGQVLSI
+158 QLGGIVGSVGQVLAI

-192 QIKLSSVKSRSASPQ
+192 QIKLASVKSHAADQ
-207 EKEAMALESKNIQQQ
+207 AQKDQMALETSELQVRLESLKQNYLSKYSVPSSATQN
-222 LDGLKRDYLAK
+222 K
-233 YASGSGKSQ
+233 
-242 SNEELVTSMSV
+242 EELVTSMSV

-287 ASTAMVAIFTL
+287 ASTAMVAVFTL

-304 IGLQAKPDWSISAS
+304 IGLQSKPDWSISAS

-327 LPEGDKLK
+327 LPAGDKIK

-350 AAELIQYPYWCIEKG
+350 AAELIQYPYWCLEKG
-365 YAKHTGPDDGSNA
+365 YAKHTGPDDGSSD

-390 NYDIWVSMLIY
+390 HYDIWVSMLIY

-442 WAPPIYLFGAFMVL
+442 WAPPIYLLGAFMVL

-467 ARTFTDGLSILN
+467 ARTFTDGMAVLN
-479 LVGRDQVSQGRMVK
+479 LISNDPLAQAHMVK
-493 FLSALFPM
+493 ILSAVFPM
-501 LCLLVYWVL
+501 LCLIVYWIL

-532 FAALYFRYYKTRREL
+532 FAALYFRYYKSRREL
-547 HGSKWIEIGLWIS
+547 LGPKWIEIGLWIS
-560 VALLFVIGLT
+560 VALLFAIGFT
-570 NLYLEV
+570 NLYLEL

>member
-1 MGWSKIDRPINRPL
+1 MID
-15 VYRFGSRYAIREA
+15 EKK
-28 YPCRRRN
+28 
-35 LAMTDKLPT
+35 LAMQSDATPSTLAPPT
-44 AAANMPT
+44 SY
-51 QTLSPPKS
+51 L
-59 FFGILS
+59 GILS

-91 RGGLSLLWLI
+91 RGGLNLLWLI

-130 NTVPGPRISGRGNWL
+130 NTVPGPKILGRGNWL

-158 QLGGIVGSVGQVLSI
+158 QLGGIVGSVGQVLAI

-192 QIKLSSVKSRSASPQ
+192 QIKLAAVKNRSANSQ
-207 EKEAMALESKNIQQQ
+207 DTDTIASETRNLEKQLEE
-222 LDGLKRDYLAK
+222 LKGAYLAK
-233 YASGSGKSQ
+233 YAIAKGPDSPLPLDPSNPSRGKNKETS
-242 SNEELVTSMSV
+242 SELVSSMSV
-253 AGLPRPMDDRYW
+253 TGLPRPMDDRYW
-265 AVPVAIITAALLF
+265 AIPVACITAALLF

-304 IGLQAKPDWSISAS
+304 IGLQAKPDWSISLS
-318 EWLQGLSFG
+318 DWLQGLSFH
-327 LPEGDKLK
+327 LPEGDRLK
-335 ALTTALATVGIIGVG
+335 ALTTAMATVGIIGVG

-365 YAKHTGPDDGSNA
+365 YAKHTGIDDGSPA

-385 WLKVM
+385 WLRVM
-390 NYDIWVSMLIY
+390 HYDIWVSMLIY

-456 YSTYYVANASH
+456 YSTFYVANASH
-467 ARTFTDGLSILN
+467 ARTFTDGLHVVNMLSDN
-479 LVGRDQVSQGRMVK
+479 RESQANMVK
-493 FLSALFPM
+493 LLSALFPM
-501 LCLLVYWVL
+501 LCLAVYWLL
-510 PSPAWLVL
+510 PNPAWLVL

-532 FAALYFRYYKTRREL
+532 FAALYFRYYKTRRDLLGSRWVEL
-547 HGSKWIEIGLWIS
+547 GLWIS
-560 VALLFVIGLT
+560 VALLFAIGFT
-570 NLYLEV
+570 NLYLEL

>member
-1 MGWSKIDRPINRPL
+1 MVLSSSGRSK
-15 VYRFGSRYAIREA
+15 
-28 YPCRRRN
+28 
-35 LAMTDKLPT
+35 LAMIDEKKLAMQSDATPSTLAPPT
-44 AAANMPT
+44 SY
-51 QTLSPPKS
+51 L
-59 FFGILS
+59 GILS

-91 RGGLSLLWLI
+91 RGGLNLLWLI

-130 NTVPGPRISGRGNWL
+130 NTVPGPKIPGRGNWL

-158 QLGGIVGSVGQVLSI
+158 QLGGIVGSVGQVLAI

-192 QIKLSSVKSRSASPQ
+192 QIKLAAVKNRSANSQ
-207 EKEAMALESKNIQQQ
+207 DTVAIASETRNLEKQLEE
-222 LDGLKRDYLAK
+222 LKGAYLAK
-233 YASGSGKSQ
+233 YAIAKGPDSPLPLDPSNPSRGKNKETS
-242 SNEELVTSMSV
+242 SELVSSMSV
-253 AGLPRPMDDRYW
+253 TGLPRPMDDRYW
-265 AVPVAIITAALLF
+265 AIPVACITAALLF

-304 IGLQAKPDWSISAS
+304 IGLQAKPDWSISLS
-318 EWLQGLSFG
+318 EWLQGLSFH
-327 LPEGDKLK
+327 LPEGDRLK
-335 ALTTALATVGIIGVG
+335 ALTTAMATVGIIGVG

-365 YAKHTGPDDGSNA
+365 YAKHTGIDDGSPA

-385 WLKVM
+385 WLRVM
-390 NYDIWVSMLIY
+390 HYDIWVSMLIY

-456 YSTYYVANASH
+456 YSTFYVANASH
-467 ARTFTDGLSILN
+467 ARTFTDGLHVVNMLSDN
-479 LVGRDQVSQGRMVK
+479 RESQANMVK
-493 FLSALFPM
+493 LLSALFPM
-501 LCLLVYWVL
+501 LCLAVYWLL
-510 PSPAWLVL
+510 PNPAWLVL

-532 FAALYFRYYKTRREL
+532 FAALYFRYYKTRRDL
-547 HGSKWIEIGLWIS
+547 LGSRWIELGLWIS
-560 VALLFVIGLT
+560 VALLFAIGFT
-570 NLYLEV
+570 NLYLEL

>member
-1 MGWSKIDRPINRPL
+1 MVLSSWGRSK
-15 VYRFGSRYAIREA
+15 
-28 YPCRRRN
+28 
-35 LAMTDKLPT
+35 LAMIDEKKHAVQSDATPSTLAPPT
-44 AAANMPT
+44 SY
-51 QTLSPPKS
+51 L
-59 FFGILS
+59 GILS

-91 RGGLSLLWLI
+91 RGGLNLLWLI

-130 NTVPGPRISGRGNWL
+130 NTVPGPKIPGRGNWL

-158 QLGGIVGSVGQVLSI
+158 QLGGIVGSVGQVLAI

-192 QIKLSSVKSRSASPQ
+192 QIKLAAVKNRSANSQ
-207 EKEAMALESKNIQQQ
+207 DIETIASETRNLEKQ
-222 LDGLKRDYLAK
+222 LGELKGAYLAK
-233 YASGSGKSQ
+233 YAIAKSPDSPMPPDQANPSQ
-242 SNEELVTSMSV
+242 SKNKETSSELVSSMNA

-265 AVPVAIITAALLF
+265 AIPVACITAALLF

-304 IGLQAKPDWSISAS
+304 IGLQTKPDWSISLS
-318 EWLQGLSFG
+318 EWLEGLSFN
-327 LPEGDKLK
+327 LPEGDRLR

-365 YAKHTGPDDGSNA
+365 YAKHTGIDDGSPA

-385 WLKVM
+385 WLRVM
-390 NYDIWVSMLIY
+390 HYDIWVSMLIY

-442 WAPPIYLFGAFMVL
+442 WAPPIFLFGAFMVL
-456 YSTYYVANASH
+456 YSTFYVANASH
-467 ARTFTDGLSILN
+467 ARTFTDGLHVVNMLSEN
-479 LVGRDQVSQGRMVK
+479 RESQANMVK
-493 FLSALFPM
+493 ILSALFPM
-501 LCLLVYWVL
+501 LCLAVYWLL
-510 PSPAWLVL
+510 PNPAWLVL

-532 FAALYFRYYKTRREL
+532 FAALYFRYYKTRRDL
-547 HGSKWIEIGLWIS
+547 LGSRWVECGLWIS
-560 VALLFVIGLT
+560 VAVLFAIGLT
-570 NLYLEV
+570 NLYLEL
-576 SKFFK
+576 SKFF

>member
-1 MGWSKIDRPINRPL
+1 MVLSSSGRSK
-15 VYRFGSRYAIREA
+15 
-28 YPCRRRN
+28 
-35 LAMTDKLPT
+35 LAMIDEKKLAMQSDATPSTLAPPT
-44 AAANMPT
+44 SY
-51 QTLSPPKS
+51 L
-59 FFGILS
+59 GILS

-91 RGGLSLLWLI
+91 RGGLNLLWLI

-130 NTVPGPRISGRGNWL
+130 STVPGPKIPGRGNWL

-158 QLGGIVGSVGQVLSI
+158 QLGGIVGSVGQVLAI

-192 QIKLSSVKSRSASPQ
+192 QIKLAAVKNRSANSQ
-207 EKEAMALESKNIQQQ
+207 DTDAIASETRNLEKQLEE
-222 LDGLKRDYLAK
+222 LKGAYLAK
-233 YASGSGKSQ
+233 YAIAKGPDSPLPLDPSNPSRGKNKETS
-242 SNEELVTSMSV
+242 SELVSSMSV
-253 AGLPRPMDDRYW
+253 TGLPRPMDDRYW
-265 AVPVAIITAALLF
+265 AIPVACITAALLF

-304 IGLQAKPDWSISAS
+304 IGLQAKPDWSISLS
-318 EWLQGLSFG
+318 EWLQGLSFH
-327 LPEGDKLK
+327 LPEGDRLK
-335 ALTTALATVGIIGVG
+335 ALTTAMATVGIIGVG

-365 YAKHTGPDDGSNA
+365 YAKHTGIDDGSPA

-385 WLKVM
+385 WLRVM
-390 NYDIWVSMLIY
+390 HYDIWVSMLIY

-456 YSTYYVANASH
+456 YSTFYVANASH
-467 ARTFTDGLSILN
+467 ARTFTDGLHVVNMLSDN
-479 LVGRDQVSQGRMVK
+479 RESQANMVK
-493 FLSALFPM
+493 LLSALFPM
-501 LCLLVYWVL
+501 LCLAVYWLL
-510 PSPAWLVL
+510 PNPAWLVL

-532 FAALYFRYYKTRREL
+532 FAALYFRYYKTRRDL
-547 HGSKWIEIGLWIS
+547 LGSRWIELGLWIS
-560 VALLFVIGLT
+560 VALLFAIGFT
-570 NLYLEV
+570 NLYLEL

>member
-1 MGWSKIDRPINRPL
+1 MIDEKTTPVQSPAL
-15 VYRFGSRYAIREA
+15 ET
-28 YPCRRRN
+28 
-35 LAMTDKLPT
+35 LAPPT
-44 AAANMPT
+44 
-51 QTLSPPKS
+51 S

-130 NTVPGPRISGRGNWL
+130 STVPGPRIARRGNWL

-158 QLGGIVGSVGQVLSI
+158 QLGGIVGSVGQVLAI

-192 QIKLSSVKSRSASPQ
+192 QIKLASVKARSATPQ
-207 EKEAMALESKNIQQQ
+207 EKEAMGLEAKSIEASLES
-222 LDGLKRDYLAK
+222 LKRDYLVK
-233 YASGSGKSQ
+233 YASGAAKSQ
-242 SNEELVTSMSV
+242 STEELVTSMSV

-265 AVPVAIITAALLF
+265 AIPVAIITAGLLF

-350 AAELIQYPYWCIEKG
+350 AAELIQYPYWCLEKG
-365 YAKHTGPDDGSNA
+365 YARHTGPDDGSSA
-378 WLERARG
+378 WLDRARG
-385 WLKVM
+385 WLRVM
-390 NYDIWVSMLIY
+390 HYDIGVSMLIY

-442 WAPPIYLFGAFMVL
+442 WAPPIYLLGAFMVL

-467 ARTFTDGLSILN
+467 ARTFTDGMAVLN
-479 LVGRDQVSQGRMVK
+479 LISTDQVVQARMVR

-532 FAALYFRYYKTRREL
+532 FAALYFRYFKTRREL
-547 HGSKWIEIGLWIS
+547 HGAKWVEIGLWIS
-560 VALLFVIGLT
+560 VALLFLIGFT
-570 NLYLEV
+570 NLYLEIR
-576 SKFFK
+576 KFFK

>member
-1 MGWSKIDRPINRPL
+1 MVLSSSGRSK
-15 VYRFGSRYAIREA
+15 
-28 YPCRRRN
+28 
-35 LAMTDKLPT
+35 LAMIDEKKLAMQSDATPSTLAPPT
-44 AAANMPT
+44 SY
-51 QTLSPPKS
+51 L
-59 FFGILS
+59 GILS

-91 RGGLSLLWLI
+91 RGGLHLLWLI

-130 NTVPGPRISGRGNWL
+130 NTVPGPKIPGRGNWL

-158 QLGGIVGSVGQVLSI
+158 QLGGIVGSVGQVLAI

-192 QIKLSSVKSRSASPQ
+192 QIKLAAVKNRSANSQ
-207 EKEAMALESKNIQQQ
+207 DTDAIASETRNLEKQLEE
-222 LDGLKRDYLAK
+222 LKGAYLAK
-233 YASGSGKSQ
+233 YAIAKGPDSPLPLDPSNPSRGKNKETS
-242 SNEELVTSMSV
+242 SELVSSMSV
-253 AGLPRPMDDRYW
+253 TGLPRPMDDRYW
-265 AVPVAIITAALLF
+265 AIPVACITAALLF

-304 IGLQAKPDWSISAS
+304 IGLQAKPDWSISLS
-318 EWLQGLSFG
+318 EWLQGLSFH
-327 LPEGDKLK
+327 LPEGDRLK
-335 ALTTALATVGIIGVG
+335 ALTTAMATVGIIGVG

-365 YAKHTGPDDGSNA
+365 YAKHTGIDDGSPA

-385 WLKVM
+385 WLRVM
-390 NYDIWVSMLIY
+390 HYDIWVSMLIY

-456 YSTYYVANASH
+456 YSTFYVANASH
-467 ARTFTDGLSILN
+467 ARTFTDGLHVVNMLSDN
-479 LVGRDQVSQGRMVK
+479 RESQANMVK
-493 FLSALFPM
+493 LLSALFPM
-501 LCLLVYWVL
+501 LCLAVYWLL
-510 PSPAWLVL
+510 PNPAWLVL

-532 FAALYFRYYKTRREL
+532 FAALYFRYYKTRRDLLGSRWVEL
-547 HGSKWIEIGLWIS
+547 GLWIS
-560 VALLFVIGLT
+560 VALLFAIGFT
-570 NLYLEV
+570 NLYLEL

>member
-1 MGWSKIDRPINRPL
+1 M
-15 VYRFGSRYAIREA
+15 YRFGSRYAIREA

-192 QIKLSSVKSRSASPQ
+192 QIKLASVKSRSASPQ

-390 NYDIWVSMLIY
+390 HYDIWVSMLIY

-501 LCLLVYWVL
+501 LCLLVYWIL

>member
-1 MGWSKIDRPINRPL
+1 MID
-15 VYRFGSRYAIREA
+15 EKK
-28 YPCRRRN
+28 
-35 LAMTDKLPT
+35 LAMQSDATPSTLAPPT
-44 AAANMPT
+44 SY
-51 QTLSPPKS
+51 L
-59 FFGILS
+59 GILS

-91 RGGLSLLWLI
+91 RGGLNLLWLI

-130 NTVPGPRISGRGNWL
+130 NTVPGPKIPGRGNWL

-158 QLGGIVGSVGQVLSI
+158 QLGGIVGSVGQVLAI

-192 QIKLSSVKSRSASPQ
+192 QIKLAAVKNRSANSQ
-207 EKEAMALESKNIQQQ
+207 DTDTIASETRNLEKQLEE
-222 LDGLKRDYLAK
+222 LKGAYLAK
-233 YASGSGKSQ
+233 YAIAKGPDSPLPLDPSNPSRGKNKETS
-242 SNEELVTSMSV
+242 SELVSSMSV
-253 AGLPRPMDDRYW
+253 TGLPRPMDDRYW
-265 AVPVAIITAALLF
+265 AIPVACITAALLF

-304 IGLQAKPDWSISAS
+304 IGLQAKPDWSISLS
-318 EWLQGLSFG
+318 EWLQGLSFH
-327 LPEGDKLK
+327 LPEGDRLK
-335 ALTTALATVGIIGVG
+335 ALTTAMATVGIIGVG

-365 YAKHTGPDDGSNA
+365 YAKHTGIDDGSPA

-385 WLKVM
+385 WLRVM
-390 NYDIWVSMLIY
+390 HYDIWVSMLIY

-456 YSTYYVANASH
+456 YSTFYVANASH
-467 ARTFTDGLSILN
+467 ARTFTDGLHVVNMLSDN
-479 LVGRDQVSQGRMVK
+479 RESQANMVK
-493 FLSALFPM
+493 LLSALFPM
-501 LCLLVYWVL
+501 LCLAVYWLL
-510 PSPAWLVL
+510 PNPAWLVL

-532 FAALYFRYYKTRREL
+532 FAALYFRYYKTRRDLLGSRWVEL
-547 HGSKWIEIGLWIS
+547 GLWIS
-560 VALLFVIGLT
+560 VALLFAIGFT
-570 NLYLEV
+570 NLYLEL

>member
-1 MGWSKIDRPINRPL
+1 MIDEKTTPAQSPAL
-15 VYRFGSRYAIREA
+15 ET
-28 YPCRRRN
+28 
-35 LAMTDKLPT
+35 LAPPT
-44 AAANMPT
+44 
-51 QTLSPPKS
+51 S

-130 NTVPGPRISGRGNWL
+130 STVPGPRIAGRGNWL

-158 QLGGIVGSVGQVLSI
+158 QLGGIVGSVGQVLAI

-192 QIKLSSVKSRSASPQ
+192 QIKLASVKARSATPQ
-207 EKEAMALESKNIQQQ
+207 DKEAMGLEAKSIEESLES
-222 LDGLKRDYLAK
+222 LKRDYLVK
-233 YASGSGKSQ
+233 YASGAAKSQ
-242 SNEELVTSMSV
+242 STEELVTSMSV

-265 AVPVAIITAALLF
+265 AIPVAIITACLLF

-350 AAELIQYPYWCIEKG
+350 AAELIQYPYWCLEKG
-365 YAKHTGPDDGSNA
+365 YARHTGPDDGSSA
-378 WLERARG
+378 WLDRARG
-385 WLKVM
+385 WLRVM
-390 NYDIWVSMLIY
+390 HYDIGVSMLIY

-427 LIQTLSAMYEPVLGS
+427 LIQTLSAMYEPVLGI
-442 WAPPIYLFGAFMVL
+442 WAPPIYLLGAFMVL

-467 ARTFTDGLSILN
+467 ARTFTDGMAVLN
-479 LVGRDQVSQGRMVK
+479 LISTDQVVQARMVK

-532 FAALYFRYYKTRREL
+532 FAALYFRYFKTRREL
-547 HGSKWIEIGLWIS
+547 HGAKWVEIGLWIS
-560 VALLFVIGLT
+560 VALLFLIGFT
-570 NLYLEV
+570 NLYLELR
-576 SKFFK
+576 KFFK